1 TRPRGTLLIVD
12 DEEGPRQSLRAI
24 FKDEYQVLLAA
35 DGPAAIALAQE
46 NKIDVAVLDIRL
58 GGMSGIEVLER
69 LKDVAPGIDVVMM
82 TAFETAETLHQALR
96 LRACDYFAKPFD
108 ISTMRAAVA
117 NAMVRRTIESDLRTE
132 AERLQRLLGELL
144 SQKIDEQ
151 MSATQSEIYASIIHD

>member
-1 TRPRGTLLIVD
+1 MPDSLPSDAFLPPSRRIAPTRPRGTLLIVD

-24 FKDEYQVLLAA
+24 FKDQYQILLAA

-82 TAFETAETLHQALR
+82 TAFKTAETLHR
-96 LRACDYFAKPFD
+96 
-108 ISTMRAAVA
+108 
-117 NAMVRRTIESDLRTE
+117 
-132 AERLQRLLGELL
+132 
-144 SQKIDEQ
+144 
-151 MSATQSEIYASIIHD
+151 SEEH